1 MGEQA
6 WVGSEM
12 LILFPDSVL
21 SLFPPQIAHS
31 MQHVAFKNQKKKRDR
46 ESWPAR
52 SDD

>member
-6 WVGSEM
+6 WVGSEV

-31 MQHVAFKNQKKKRDR
+31 MKHVAFKNQEKKGSRILAS
-46 ESWPAR
+46 EE
-52 SDD
+52 